1 MPFPLL
7 LVARLAAVASSPVV
21 ALGNVHA
28 NVHSV
33 VTCRDNTTEGAAGQI
48 TLEKGNY
55 INPNGWYNPYC
66 NWKDKMQ
73 QELVDLVRRGMKI
86 LIRLR

>member
-1 MPFPLL
+1 M
-7 LVARLAAVASSPVV
+7 AGLAAVASPPVV

-48 TLEKGNY
+48 TLEKE
-55 INPNGWYNPYC
+55 ITLILKAANPYRR
-66 NWKDKMQ
+66 WKDEKQ

-86 LIRLR
+86 LVVRRLR